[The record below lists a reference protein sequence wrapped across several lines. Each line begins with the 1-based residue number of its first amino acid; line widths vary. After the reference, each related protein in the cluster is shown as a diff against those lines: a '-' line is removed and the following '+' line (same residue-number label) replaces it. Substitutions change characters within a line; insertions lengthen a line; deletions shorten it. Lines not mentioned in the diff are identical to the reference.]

1 MTTTTQS
8 PALADFANRDG
19 DLEGTVPAPTIEHDP
34 YAVMIERVIP
44 DARTRPH
51 QDRAILT
58 LRRILVTADTIV
70 SREGPDRFTMK
81 ALAEE
86 AFVAIGTVYRYFA
99 DRSAVLDALD
109 PHRHD
114 AARRLSVVRLYL
126 EQVQTDLAVIHLR
139 EALRPEVFI
148 EHALDLITGPVPA

>member
-1 MTTTTQS
+1 MTTTRQS
-8 PALADFANRDG
+8 PALADFVSRDG
-19 DLEGTVPAPTIEHDP
+19 DLEGTRPAPTVEHDP
-34 YAVMIERVIP
+34 YTAMIERVIP

-51 QDRAILT
+51 QDRAIIT

-81 ALAEE
+81 ALGEE
-86 AFVAIGTVYRYFA
+86 AGVSIGTVYRYFA

-114 AARRLSVVRLYL
+114 AARRLADVRLYL
-126 EQVQTDLAVIHLR
+126 ERTQVALAVSR
-139 EALRPEVFI
+139 AVTTATQTEAIVD
-148 EHALDLITGPVPA
+148 HALDIIQGAHA

>member
-1 MTTTTQS
+1 MTAQHAAT
-8 PALADFANRDG
+8 ALADFVSRDG
-19 DLEGTVPAPTIEHDP
+19 DLEGTRPAPTVEHDP
-34 YAVMIERVIP
+34 YTVMIERVIP

-51 QDRAILT
+51 QDRAIIT

-86 AFVAIGTVYRYFA
+86 SFVAIGTVYRYFA

-114 AARRLSVVRLYL
+114 AARRLADVRLYL
-126 EQVQTDLAVIHLR
+126 ERTQVALAVSR
-139 EALRPEVFI
+139 AVTTATQTEAIVD
-148 EHALDLITGPVPA
+148 HALDIIQGAHA